1 MSKGGIADRMIAFNG
16 FPFLDNKEDHSFGVP
31 VSSAMTTNA
40 KTIPATGLE
49 FNDVQQLLTKNQYQG
64 YPIVDDLSSKTLLGY
79 IGRTELLYAI
89 SRVQKNQRISKSAK
103 VSFIRP
109 SNQISSPNLLRTPA
123 ITFDTMPATAGEMSV
138 DFSRF
143 IDSTPLTVHP
153 RLPLETVLEIFKKM
167 GPRVI
172 LVEHRG
178 KLSGLITVKDCLKY
192 QFKVEAHEHQ
202 REDSSFEENHERIWQ
217 FLGSLASWFRFKRPD
232 WAGGAVRLG
241 DEEPRNNGS
250 AHENPV
256 PTRLDQDSDR
266 LTRRN
271 ETQLE
276 LEDI

>member
-40 KTIPATGLE
+40 TSIPATGLE
-49 FNDVQQLLTKNQYQG
+49 FKDVQQLLTKNQFQG
-64 YPIVDDLSSKTLLGY
+64 YPIVDNLTNKTLLGY

-89 SRVQKNQRISKSAK
+89 TRVQKNNRIAKNAK
-103 VSFIRP
+103 VSFVRP
-109 SNQISSPNLLRTPA
+109 DNQMASPNLTRTPA

-202 REDSSFEENHERIWQ
+202 RDDSQFEENHEKIWQ
-217 FLGSLASWFRFKRPD
+217 LLRNVSSWFGRKRPA

-241 DEEPRNNGS
+241 DDEPTGNGS
-250 AHENPV
+250 AHDFTPE
-256 PTRLDQDSDR
+256 RLDPDADGPI
-266 LTRRN
+266 RRG

-276 LEDI
+276 LDDI

>member
-40 KTIPATGLE
+40 TSISATGTE
-49 FNDVQQLLTKNQYQG
+49 FKDVQQLLTKNQFQG
-64 YPIVDDLSSKTLLGY
+64 YPIVDDLSTKTLLGY

-89 SRVQKNQRISKSAK
+89 TRVQKNQKIAKNAK
-103 VSFIRP
+103 VSFVR
-109 SNQISSPNLLRTPA
+109 SNNQMPSPNLTRTPA

-178 KLSGLITVKDCLKY
+178 ILSGLITVKDCLKY
-192 QFKVEAHEHQ
+192 QFKVESHEHH
-202 REDSSFEENHERIWQ
+202 RDDSSFEENHEKIWQ
-217 FLGSLASWFRFKRPD
+217 FFGNIALWFRSSRPT

-241 DEEPRNNGS
+241 DDAPNGTGS
-250 AHENPV
+250 AHDFSAAE
-256 PTRLDQDSDR
+256 RLEPDPDR
-266 LTRRN
+266 LTRRD

-276 LEDI
+276 LDDI